1 MGLFGRYSCSVR
13 TEPSISISKVPIA
26 LSGWSPASSEQ
37 NAGSPSNLGKQ
48 HQETEPRASMSAATL
63 PLPTRARSRE
73 VTGAPETRQTKI
85 GSQASANRNP
95 AHVGKARHCLLT
107 CEPPRATLLA
117 MPNTRLRSVGPAVL
131 FASLLATSASPA
143 QTRVQPILGFPEQ
156 GVDDPAAYQGYQ
168 TRFFRDSKGNVV
180 QVYLDT
186 RTGRVVN
193 LLADAID
200 ESVGFTVR
208 DMAGK
213 PVRLE
218 WGTADA
224 VITQSGDRRTIEYQ
238 LVSSARQ
245 IQIGWILLGSMRVER
260 DLGYSGRGLE
270 PFDWPAFK
278 LSEQEELIAN
288 LDRLDPAE
296 RQRQLG
302 MLGTGFTSDLRA
314 RLEPDLLTTGD
325 VRGARTVTATQTSL
339 DGKTNLQ
346 LEIVPDPRTAEAVVS
361 LPVVSIRD
369 TLNKPIRLTIR
380 ITADGPSL
388 TPLARDQIFNTA
400 FLRFLND
407 TRVAADRARGNASR
421 NKADAGTVS
430 RYRLLER
437 DVRGTELLS
446 SKEKLMAG
454 LPNYATYFGRDMMM
468 TSLMMQPVWTD
479 AMPEFVIASALRKLG
494 PQGDV
499 SHEEALGGQAIRE
512 NASEYNAHMASYFAL
527 RDRSRTAADTALSHA
542 RAVLVD
548 LQKVRENYHMRDD
561 EFQLPV
567 VVSRYLS
574 NPAVSAARKRAFLME
589 ADDRGPRIGLL
600 LKELSLVATLASPY
614 ARDPNVQNLI
624 ASPRIDA
631 THWRS
636 ISWRDSNAGYA
647 NGRFGMDINAIWA
660 PRALQS
666 IGEIFAALNGVGF
679 TSQQLIARLPSGFGG
694 SVLADYLR
702 DPSSLD
708 RATQNW
714 RGAVNHFVVTLAPED
729 IRAKVQ
735 QKLAWLP
742 SEEAAYWRGVL
753 TRTAADSA
761 PLTFLAIS
769 LDSAG
774 KPIRVVNTDPATWLL
789 LRDARDVSPAARAA
803 VRRDV
808 RAIVT
813 PYPVGLFA
821 DGLGP
826 FVANDAYAPASVWEA
841 FKSDT
846 YHSPRVVWGREVNL
860 ILLGLAN
867 QIEGASEASGR
878 VRNPGADPD
887 GDVSRYVD
895 EMRSALMRVNAAV
908 EASGL
913 KHNELW
919 SYEIEGGVLK
929 PIRYGASTD
938 VQLWNV
944 TDLAVQFVLKRLG
957 VY

>member
-1 MGLFGRYSCSVR
+1 
-13 TEPSISISKVPIA
+13 
-26 LSGWSPASSEQ
+26 
-37 NAGSPSNLGKQ
+37 
-48 HQETEPRASMSAATL
+48 
-63 PLPTRARSRE
+63 
-73 VTGAPETRQTKI
+73 
-85 GSQASANRNP
+85 
-95 AHVGKARHCLLT
+95 
-107 CEPPRATLLA
+107 

-168 TRFFRDSKGNVV
+168 TRFFRDTKGNVV
-180 QVYLDT
+180 QIYLDT

-218 WGTADA
+218 WGSADA
-224 VITQSGDRRTIEYQ
+224 VITQNGDRRTIEYQ
-238 LVSSARQ
+238 LVSNARQ

-270 PFDWPAFK
+270 PYDWPAFK
-278 LSEQEELIAN
+278 LTEQENLIAN

-325 VRGARTVTATQTSL
+325 VRGARTVTAIQTSL

-346 LEIVPDPRTAEAVVS
+346 LEIAPDPRTSASLVS

-369 TLNKPIRLTIR
+369 TVNKPIRLTIR
-380 ITADGPSL
+380 VTTDGPSL
-388 TPLARDQIFNTA
+388 SPLARDQIFNTA

-407 TRVAADRARGNASR
+407 SRVAADKARATAAR
-421 NKADAGTVS
+421 NSADAAKVM

-494 PQGDV
+494 PEGDV

-512 NASEYNAHMASYFAL
+512 NASEYNAHMANYFAL
-527 RDRSRTAADTALSHA
+527 RARSRSAADTALSHA
-542 RAVLVD
+542 RGVLAD

-567 VVSRYLS
+567 IVSKYLT
-574 NPAVSAARKRAFLME
+574 NPAVSNTRKRAFLMD
-589 ADDRGPRIGLL
+589 ASDGRGPRIGLL
-600 LKELSLVATLASPY
+600 FKELALVATLSTPY
-614 ARDPNVQNLI
+614 GRDPVVENLI
-624 ASPRIDA
+624 ASPRLDA

-647 NGRFGMDINAIWA
+647 NGRFAMDINAIWA
-660 PRALQS
+660 PRALQAIS
-666 IGEIFAALNGVGF
+666 EIFAALRTIGL
-679 TSQQLIARLPSGFGG
+679 TDQQLLARVPPGFGG
-694 SVLADYLR
+694 TMLTDYLR
-702 DPSSLD
+702 DPTSLE
-708 RATQNW
+708 RAIQNW
-714 RGAVNHFVVTLAPED
+714 KGAVNHFVVTVNPPE
-729 IRAKVQ
+729 IRSRVQ
-735 QKLAWLP
+735 QKLAWMQP
-742 SEEAAYWRGVL
+742 AERTYWGNVL
-753 TRTAADSA
+753 TRTAADTAS
-761 PLTFLAIS
+761 LTFLAIS

-774 KPIRVVNTDPATWLL
+774 KPIPVVNTDPATWLL
-789 LRDARDVSPAARAA
+789 LRNASDLSPEAIAA

-808 RAIVT
+808 RAIASR
-813 PYPVGLFA
+813 PFPVGLFVER
-821 DGLGP
+821 LGP
-826 FVANDAYAPASVWEA
+826 VVANDAYASPAVWEA
-841 FKSDT
+841 FKQDT

-867 QIEGASEASGR
+867 QINGATDGSGKAKQ
-878 VRNPGADPD
+878 PTETILP
-887 GDVSRYVD
+887 YVD
-895 EMRSALMRVNAAV
+895 EMKAALMRVYEAV
-908 EASGL
+908 DTSGL

-919 SYEIEGGVLK
+919 SYEIIGGALK
-929 PIRYGASTD
+929 PTRYGASTD

-944 TDLAVQFVLKRLG
+944 TDLAVQFILTRLHYFG
-957 VY
+957 D